1 MADGRVLESLFPVT
15 QSSTAKSNALQSAAK
30 EFASIPLLDLHR
42 QYQQIREQVLAA
54 VERVCASQQFVL
66 GAEVEA
72 LEREV
77 AAFAGANAAVG
88 CASGT
93 DALWLA
99 LVAAGVQAGD
109 AVITTAFSFFA
120 SASAIVRAGA
130 RPVLVDVDA
139 GTLNLDP
146 ECVTARLRTGGSY
159 KVRAL
164 LPVHLYGQCADMDR
178 LQQIADEFHLPIIE
192 DAAQAI
198 GAKWRG
204 RSAGSLGAAAAFS
217 FYPTKNLSAY
227 GDAGL
232 VTTGN
237 LNLAEHMRN
246 LRNHGSPRR
255 YHHEE
260 FGWNCRMDAIQAAI
274 LRVKL
279 PHVETWNQ
287 QRRQLATNYDRL
299 LAAAGLVSKKNDSR
313 IKPLQTSPHAFH
325 VFHQFVV
332 RADRRDELRR
342 FLSDRKIGT
351 EVYYPVPLH
360 LQPCFAYLGY
370 SEGDLPEAE
379 RAAREVLALPM
390 FPELTEAEQKWVVK
404 SIAEFYS

>member
-1 MADGRVLESLFPVT
+1 MLESLFPVT
-15 QSSTAKSNALQSAAK
+15 QSSTAKSSTPKSPARK
-30 EFASIPLLDLHR
+30 FDPIPLLDLHR
-42 QYQQIREQVLAA
+42 QYQQIRQEVLAA

-72 LEREV
+72 LERDV
-77 AAFAGANAAVG
+77 AALTGASAAVG

-99 LVAAGVQAGD
+99 LLAAGVQTGD

-120 SASAIVRAGA
+120 SASAIVRTGA
-130 RPVLVDVDA
+130 RPVLVDVDP

-146 ECVTARLRTGGSY
+146 ARVKAQLRAGGAY

-164 LPVHLYGQCADMDR
+164 LPVHLYGQCAEMDELR
-178 LQQIADEFHLPIIE
+178 QIADEFQLSIIE

-198 GAKWRG
+198 GAKWRD
-204 RSAGSLGAAAAFS
+204 RSAGSLGATAAFS

-232 VTTGN
+232 VTTCD
-237 LNLAEHMRN
+237 LDLAEHMRN
-246 LRNHGSPRR
+246 LRNHGSARR

-260 FGWNCRMDAIQAAI
+260 LGWNCRMDAIQAAI

-279 PHVETWNQ
+279 PHVETWNR
-287 QRRQLATNYDRL
+287 QRRQRAATYDRL
-299 LAAAGLVSKKNDSR
+299 LAAAGLVSKKSDSR
-313 IKPLQTSPHAFH
+313 VTPLQTSPHAFH
-325 VFHQFVV
+325 VFHQYVI
-332 RADRRDELRR
+332 RARRRNELRE

-351 EVYYPVPLH
+351 EIYYPIPLH

-370 SEGDLPEAE
+370 SVGDLPEAE

-390 FPELTEAEQKWVVK
+390 FPELTEAEQKCVVE
-404 SIAEFYS
+404 SLAEFYS

>member
-1 MADGRVLESLFPVT
+1 MPPDVKIIFPVT
-15 QSSTAKSNALQSAAK
+15 QSSTVKRQSPQSQARRHDP
-30 EFASIPLLDLHR
+30 IPLLDLHR
-42 QYQQIREQVLAA
+42 QYQQIRDEVLAA

-72 LEREV
+72 LEREIV
-77 AAFAGANAAVG
+77 AFTGASAAVG

-99 LVAAGVQAGD
+99 LLAAGVNAGE

-130 RPVLVDVDA
+130 WPVLVDVDPD
-139 GTLNLDP
+139 TLNLNPDL
-146 ECVTARLRTGGSY
+146 VKAQLLAGGSY

-164 LPVHLYGQCADMDR
+164 LPVHLYGQCADMDA
-178 LQQIADEFHLPIIE
+178 LQKIASEFQLFIIE

-204 RSAGSLGAAAAFS
+204 QNAGSMGAAAAFS

-232 VTTGN
+232 VTTLD
-237 LNLAEHMRN
+237 LNFAEHMRN

-260 FGWNCRMDAIQAAI
+260 VGWNCRMDAIQAAI

-279 PHVETWNQ
+279 PHIEVWNR
-287 QRRQLATNYDRL
+287 QRRERAAAYDRL
-299 LAAAGLVSKKNDSR
+299 LADSGLISKKANSR
-313 IKPLQTSPHAFH
+313 VRTLQISPHAFH
-325 VFHQFVV
+325 VFHQYVIRV
-332 RADRRDELRR
+332 HRRDELRK
-342 FLSDRKIGT
+342 FLGERKIGT
-351 EVYYPVPLH
+351 EVYYPIPLH

-370 SEGDLPEAE
+370 SAGDLPESE
-379 RAAREVLALPM
+379 RASQEVLALPM
-390 FPELTEAEQKWVVK
+390 FPELTEAEQKCVVE

>member
-1 MADGRVLESLFPVT
+1 VT
-15 QSSTAKSNALQSAAK
+15 QSSIARSRKRQSPAK
-30 EFASIPLLDLHR
+30 FDPIPLLDLHR
-42 QYQQIREQVLAA
+42 QYQQIHQEVLAA
-54 VERVCASQQFVL
+54 VERVCSSQQFVL

-72 LEREV
+72 LEREMG
-77 AAFAGANAAVG
+77 ALAGASAAVG

-99 LVAAGVQAGD
+99 LLAAGVHAGD
-109 AVITTAFSFFA
+109 AVVTTAFSFFA
-120 SASAIVRAGA
+120 SASAIARAGA
-130 RPVLVDVDA
+130 RPVLVDVDPE
-139 GTLNLDP
+139 TLNLDS
-146 ECVTARLRTGGSY
+146 EAVTTRLRTGGSY
-159 KVRAL
+159 KIRAL

-178 LQQIADEFHLPIIE
+178 LQQIADEFRLPVIE

-232 VTTGN
+232 VTTSD

-255 YHHEE
+255 YYHEE
-260 FGWNCRMDAIQAAI
+260 LGWNCRMDAIQAAI

-279 PHVETWNQ
+279 THIESWNQ
-287 QRRQLATNYDRL
+287 QRRQRAVTYDRL
-299 LAAAGLVSKKNDSR
+299 LADAGLVAKSCDSR
-313 IKPLQTSPHAFH
+313 VKPLLTSPHAFH
-325 VFHQFVV
+325 VFHQYVI
-332 RADRRDELRR
+332 RAHRRDELRM
-342 FLSDRKIGT
+342 FLGDRKIGT
-351 EVYYPVPLH
+351 EIYYPIPLH

-370 SEGDLPEAE
+370 CEGDMPESE

-390 FPELTEAEQKWVVK
+390 FPELTAAEQNCVVE